1 MIAMLS
7 TVGPLGAWCGLRAL
21 TQGIRKMERKMA
33 DVMLH
38 LDENTSHDQREAL
51 RNKLLELGG
60 VMAAAVHDEK
70 PHLLIIEYD
79 PDALHAQ
86 QLIAIANELGLHA
99 ELIGL

>member
-1 MIAMLS
+1 
-7 TVGPLGAWCGLRAL
+7 
-21 TQGIRKMERKMA
+21 MERKMS

-38 LDENTSHDQREAL
+38 LDENTSHGQREAL
-51 RNKLLELGG
+51 RDRLLELGG

-70 PHLLIIEYD
+70 PHLLVVEYD

-86 QLIAIANELGLHA
+86 QLIEVAKELGLHA